1 MSKAKE
7 EINCLLERIY
17 KKMNLSC
24 REELKEIG
32 RIMSERRKSLDY
44 SVWQVG
50 MEVDAAFDDVEKVE
64 QAVSLG
70 GEKFDYMQFRR
81 FLLCFFALDELY
93 TVYEN
98 NPNLLEFE
106 KLCKLIYKKY
116 DQERGTKGKS

>member
-1 MSKAKE
+1 
-7 EINCLLERIY
+7 
-17 KKMNLSC
+17 
-24 REELKEIG
+24 
-32 RIMSERRKSLDY
+32 
-44 SVWQVG
+44 

>member
-116 DQERGTKGKS
+116 DQEQSTKGKS